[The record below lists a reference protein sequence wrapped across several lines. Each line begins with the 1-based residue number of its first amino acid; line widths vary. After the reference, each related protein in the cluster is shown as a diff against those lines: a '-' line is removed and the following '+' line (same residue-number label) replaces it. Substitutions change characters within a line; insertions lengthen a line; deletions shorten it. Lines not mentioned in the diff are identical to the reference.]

1 MELNE
6 HHMTTHCL
14 ALALDY
20 LEEVNYALVQ
30 SKMNICNWCIIENN
44 SNADMIG
51 IHVEISGEY
60 VETYSSMPLNI
71 DANGRIRLQDINLL
85 IKIDKLRKRRNEIR
99 NNLLIVRSEYAENC
113 RLSKI
118 EKILPGFKAY
128 EHGKECKPP
137 YRIDKND

>member
-1 MELNE
+1 MENDKQKTRKKGIFERIMGGQIFELFTKN
-6 HHMTTHCL
+6 
-14 ALALDY
+14 ALLMGLIVVY
-20 LEEVNYALVQ
+20 
-30 SKMNICNWCIIENN
+30 SFI
-44 SNADMIG
+44 
-51 IHVEISGEY
+51 Y
-60 VETYSSMPLNI
+60 VGNRYQYE
-71 DANGRIRLQDINLL
+71 QEL